1 MIFLPLRASGLVSS
15 EKRSCPCSL
24 RCYILA
30 NRFTITTSCHPDCSD
45 ACEIAAD
52 CPCPCSPTARLK
64 TGIMR
69 ILLTNDDGIHAP
81 GLFALYDAL
90 RSEHQVHIA
99 APETEM
105 SAVGHAIT
113 LMSPIRVREVRKEG
127 CFFGH
132 AVKGTPADCVKI
144 AVQELLDQPPD
155 VVLSGI
161 NAGANVG
168 VNILYSG
175 TVSAATE
182 GAFLG
187 IRSAAISIA
196 GLKDPDFRFAA
207 RFGRDLVRFMVES
220 DLSDGTALNVNIPG
234 VAPEEIRGVVLARQG
249 TSRFEERFERR
260 SDPRGNVYYWL
271 TGETFVENGNPRN
284 DSVALK
290 QNYITITPLHYD
302 LTCEK
307 ELKRLARF
315 PLPTPG
321 P

>member
-1 MIFLPLRASGLVSS
+1 
-15 EKRSCPCSL
+15 
-24 RCYILA
+24 
-30 NRFTITTSCHPDCSD
+30 
-45 ACEIAAD
+45 
-52 CPCPCSPTARLK
+52 
-64 TGIMR
+64 MR

-90 RSEHQVHIA
+90 QSDHKVRIV

-113 LMSPIRVREVRKEG
+113 LTSPIRVQEVRKQG
-127 CFFGH
+127 RFFGH

-144 AVQELLDQPPD
+144 AVQELLDAPPD

-187 IRSAAISIA
+187 IRSAAISVA
-196 GLKDPDFRFAA
+196 ELKDPDFGFAA
-207 RFGRDLVRFMVES
+207 RFSRQVIRFMMES
-220 DLSDGTALNVNIPG
+220 DLSDGTALNVNIPA
-234 VAPEEIRGVVLARQG
+234 VPPDAIRGVVLARQG
-249 TSRFEERFERR
+249 TSRFKERFDRR
-260 SDPRGNVYYWL
+260 NDPRGHVYYWL
-271 TGETFVENGNPRN
+271 TGETFIENGNPRN
-284 DSVALK
+284 DSVALE
-290 QNYITITPLHYD
+290 QNYITITPIHYD

-307 ELKRLARF
+307 ELERLARF
-315 PLPTPG
+315 PLPGTPFD
-321 P
+321 PVSC